1 MHAPGPAGHGVVRHA
16 ATIARLTAAHGV
28 HSVRSP
34 VSGPTDSDHAGVDIT
49 HAQFTDALYG
59 RDIATAAAAFEAW
72 AARAP
77 RPLVVTLHD
86 VPGADPDRARDTARR
101 KGYAQVVAACDCAAV
116 SADHEAAKM
125 TELTD
130 RPVEVIELPI
140 EPLPEGAGPPSWA
153 GRPTAGLLGFVY
165 PGKGHAELIDAAA
178 RQPVP
183 PMVVAAGDV
192 SPGHGALA
200 RELAEQADDLGVE
213 LLISGHLSDAELAA
227 AADAITVPVA
237 PNRRVSASGSL
248 IAWLSRGRR
257 PIAAVGGYSTEMHR
271 RYPGSL
277 HLYDGPAELDT
288 AVAEALDDPSFTRT
302 LAPPTWPDVGAAH
315 AALYRRLTAPC

>member
-1 MHAPGPAGHGVVRHA
+1 VVRHA
-16 ATIARLTAAHGV
+16 AAISRLTAAHGV
-28 HSVRSP
+28 QSVRSAD
-34 VSGPTDSDHAGVDIT
+34 SGPAGSDHQLVDLT

-59 RDIATAAAAFEAW
+59 RDIATASAAFEMW

-86 VPGADPDRARDTARR
+86 VPGADPDRARDAARR
-101 KGYAQVVAACDCAAV
+101 RGYARVMAACDAAAV
-116 SADHEAAKM
+116 SAEHEAAKM
-125 TELTD
+125 AALTD

-140 EPLPEGAGPPSWA
+140 EPLPDGAGPPSWA
-153 GRPTAGLLGFVY
+153 DRPTMGLLGFLY
-165 PGKGHAELIDAAA
+165 PGKGHAELIEAAA

-192 SPGHGALA
+192 SPGHDALA
-200 RELAEQADDLGVE
+200 RELAAQADARGVE

-248 IAWLSRGRR
+248 ITWLSRGRR
-257 PIAAVGGYSTEMHR
+257 PITAVGGYSTELDRRHR
-271 RYPGSL
+271 GAL
-277 HLYDGPAELDT
+277 HLYDCRAELDA
-288 AVAEALDDPSFTRT
+288 AVAAALDDPSFTRT
-302 LAPPTWPDVGAAH
+302 QGPPRWPDVGAEH
-315 AALYRRLTAPC
+315 AALYRRLTALC